1 MRIKMKSITKLFFYL
16 LFIPILHLQA
26 QQQFADLGDF
36 KLESGEVIY
45 DCKIGY
51 RTFGKLNSDKSNV
64 ILYSTWF
71 GGTSQMLG
79 NLIGDGKDKL
89 LDSSK
94 YFIVCVDALG
104 NGISTSPSNSTKQRN
119 EKFPSFTMRDI
130 VATQYK
136 LLHEVLG
143 FEKIYA
149 AIGGSMGSMQVLQLA
164 VMYPDFVEKIIAYV
178 PTPWSSSYDMLLWT
192 TREQLITSAHN
203 CGMSEKEIF
212 KSINM
217 LTQLVARTPDWY
229 VENNPREKFPEI
241 LKSFDKDAPSYW
253 NSYDYLY
260 QLRAMI
266 SHDISKGFSSKK
278 DLKNHIKAE
287 IFLIISKQDHILHP
301 SSSLEFA
308 KIINC
313 KTLIL
318 DDNCGHLSVNCNLD
332 KVREEISSFLN

>member
-1 MRIKMKSITKLFFYL
+1 MKNYL
-16 LFIPILHLQA
+16 RFAFNLILIFTISLQA
-26 QQQFADLGDF
+26 EQQFANLGDF
-36 KLESGEVIY
+36 KLESGEIIY

-51 RTFGKLNSDKSNV
+51 RTFGKLNDDKSNV

-79 NLIGDGKDKL
+79 NLIGDGNDKL
-89 LDSSK
+89 LDSTN
-94 YFIVCVDALG
+94 YFIICVDALG
-104 NGISTSPSNSTKQRN
+104 NGISTSPSNSEKQRN

-130 VATQYK
+130 VASQYK
-136 LLHEVLG
+136 LLRDVLG
-143 FEKIYA
+143 FKKIYA
-149 AIGGSMGSMQVLQLA
+149 AVGGSMGSMQVLQLA
-164 VMYPDFVEKIIAYV
+164 VMYPDFVEKVIAYV
-178 PTPWSSSYDMLLWT
+178 PSPWSSSYDMLLWS
-192 TREQLITSAHN
+192 TREQLITSAHE
-203 CGMSEKEIF
+203 CGMSEREIF

-241 LKSFDKDAPSYW
+241 LKSFDKDAPTYW

-266 SHDISKGFSSKK
+266 SHDISKGFSSKEE
-278 DLKNHIKAE
+278 LKKHIKSE
-287 IFLIISKQDHILHP
+287 LFLIISKQDHILHP

-308 KIINC
+308 KIMDC

-318 DDNCGHLSVNCNLD
+318 EDNCGHLSANCNLD
-332 KVREEISSFLN
+332 KVREEIKSFLNKK

>member
-1 MRIKMKSITKLFFYL
+1 MKNYL
-16 LFIPILHLQA
+16 RFAFNLILIFTISLQA
-26 QQQFADLGDF
+26 EQQFANLGDF
-36 KLESGEVIY
+36 KLESGEIIY

-51 RTFGKLNSDKSNV
+51 RTFGKLNDDKSNV

-79 NLIGDGKDKL
+79 NLIGDGNNKL
-89 LDSSK
+89 LDSTN
-94 YFIVCVDALG
+94 YFIICVDALG
-104 NGISTSPSNSTKQRN
+104 NGISTSPSNSEKQKN

-130 VATQYK
+130 VASQYK
-136 LLHEVLG
+136 LLRDVLG
-143 FEKIYA
+143 FKKIYA
-149 AIGGSMGSMQVLQLA
+149 AVGGSMGSMQVLQLA
-164 VMYPDFVEKIIAYV
+164 VMYPDFVEKVIAYV
-178 PTPWSSSYDMLLWT
+178 PSPWSSSYDMLLWS
-192 TREQLITSAHN
+192 TREQLITSAHE
-203 CGMSEKEIF
+203 CGMSEREIF

-241 LKSFDKDAPSYW
+241 LKSFDKDAPTYW

-266 SHDISKGFSSKK
+266 SHDISKGFSNKEELKK
-278 DLKNHIKAE
+278 HIKSE
-287 IFLIISKQDHILHP
+287 LFLIISKQDHILHP

-308 KIINC
+308 KIMDC

-318 DDNCGHLSVNCNLD
+318 EDNCGHLSVNCNLD
-332 KVREEISSFLN
+332 KVREEIKSFLNKK

>member
-1 MRIKMKSITKLFFYL
+1 MKSFLSFTFKLF
-16 LFIPILHLQA
+16 IILTFSLQA
-26 QQQFADLGDF
+26 QQQFANLGDF

-51 RTFGKLNSDKSNV
+51 RTFGKLNDEKSNV

-89 LDSSK
+89 LDSTN
-94 YFIVCVDALG
+94 YFIICVDALG
-104 NGISTSPSNSTKQRN
+104 NGVSTSPSNSEKQRN

-136 LLHEVLG
+136 LLHDVLG
-143 FEKIYA
+143 FEKIFA
-149 AIGGSMGSMQVLQLA
+149 AVGGSMGSMQALQLA
-164 VMYPDFVEKIIAYV
+164 VSYPEFVEKVIAYV
-178 PTPWSSSYDMLLWT
+178 PTPWSSSYDMLLWS
-192 TREQLITSAHN
+192 TREQLITSAHQ
-203 CGMSEKEIF
+203 CGMSEREIF

-241 LKSFDKDAPSYW
+241 LKSFDKDAPTYW

-266 SHDISKGFSSKK
+266 SHDISKGFSSKEE
-278 DLKNHIKAE
+278 LKNHIKAE
-287 IFLIISKQDHILHP
+287 IFLIISRQDHILHP

-308 KIINC
+308 RIINC

-332 KVREEISSFLN
+332 KVREEIKSFLDEK

>member
-1 MRIKMKSITKLFFYL
+1 MKNYL
-16 LFIPILHLQA
+16 RFAFNLILIFTISLQA
-26 QQQFADLGDF
+26 EQQFANLGDF
-36 KLESGEVIY
+36 KLESGEIIY

-51 RTFGKLNSDKSNV
+51 RTFGKLNDDKSNV

-79 NLIGDGKDKL
+79 NLIGDGNNKL
-89 LDSSK
+89 LDSTN
-94 YFIVCVDALG
+94 YFIICVDALG
-104 NGISTSPSNSTKQRN
+104 NGISTSPSNSEKQRN

-130 VATQYK
+130 VASQYK
-136 LLHEVLG
+136 LLRDVLG
-143 FEKIYA
+143 FKKIYA
-149 AIGGSMGSMQVLQLA
+149 AVGGSMGSMQVLQLA
-164 VMYPDFVEKIIAYV
+164 VMYPDFVEKVIAYV
-178 PTPWSSSYDMLLWT
+178 PSPWSSSYDMLLWS
-192 TREQLITSAHN
+192 TREQLITSAHE
-203 CGMSEKEIF
+203 CGMSEREIF

-241 LKSFDKDAPSYW
+241 LKSFDKDAPTYW

-266 SHDISKGFSSKK
+266 SHDISKGFSSKEE
-278 DLKNHIKAE
+278 LKKHIKSE
-287 IFLIISKQDHILHP
+287 LFLIISKQDHILHP

-308 KIINC
+308 KIMDC

-318 DDNCGHLSVNCNLD
+318 EDNCGHLSVNCNLD
-332 KVREEISSFLN
+332 KVREEIKSFLNKK

>member
-1 MRIKMKSITKLFFYL
+1 MKNFLSFTFKLF
-16 LFIPILHLQA
+16 IILTFSLQA
-26 QQQFADLGDF
+26 QQQFANLGDF

-45 DCKIGY
+45 GCKIGY
-51 RTFGKLNSDKSNV
+51 RTLGKLNDEKSNV

-71 GGTSQMLG
+71 GGTSQMLS

-89 LDSSK
+89 LDSTN
-94 YFIVCVDALG
+94 YFIICVDALG
-104 NGISTSPSNSTKQRN
+104 NGVSTSPSNSEKQRN

-136 LLHEVLG
+136 LLHDVLG

-149 AIGGSMGSMQVLQLA
+149 AVGGSMGSMQALQLA
-164 VMYPDFVEKIIAYV
+164 VSYPEFVEKVIAYV
-178 PTPWSSSYDMLLWT
+178 PTPWSSSYDMLLWS
-192 TREQLITSAHN
+192 TREQLITSAHQ
-203 CGMSEKEIF
+203 CGMSEREIF

-241 LKSFDKDAPSYW
+241 LKSFDKDAPTYW

-266 SHDISKGFSSKK
+266 SHDISRGFSSKEE
-278 DLKNHIKAE
+278 LKNHIKAE
-287 IFLIISKQDHILHP
+287 IFLIISRQDHILHP

-308 KIINC
+308 RIMNC

-332 KVREEISSFLN
+332 KVREEIKSFLDKK

>member
-1 MRIKMKSITKLFFYL
+1 MSNKMKMIKLLIIVFLIT
-16 LFIPILHLQA
+16 ISLQA

-36 KLESGEVIY
+36 KLESGKVIY
-45 DCKIGY
+45 NCKIGY
-51 RTFGKLNSDKSNV
+51 RTFGSVNKEKSNV
-64 ILYSTWF
+64 ILYATWF

-89 LDSSK
+89 LDSTK
-94 YFIVCVDALG
+94 YFIICVDALG
-104 NGISTSPSNSTKQRN
+104 NGISTSPSNSPKQPN
-119 EKFPSFTMRDI
+119 DKFPSFTMRDI
-130 VATQYK
+130 VETQYI
-136 LLHEVLG
+136 LLHNIFG

-149 AIGGSMGSMQVLQLA
+149 AVGGSMGSMQVLQLA
-164 VMYPDFVEKIIAYV
+164 VMYPDFVEKVIAYV
-178 PTPWSSSYDMLLWT
+178 PTPWSSSYDMLLWS

-241 LKSFDKDAPSYW
+241 LKSFDKDAPGYW

-266 SHDISKGFSSKK
+266 SHDISKGFSLKEE
-278 DLKNHIKAE
+278 LKNHIKAK

-301 SSSLEFA
+301 SSSMELA
-308 KIINC
+308 KILNC

-318 DDNCGHLSVNCNLD
+318 DDNCGHLTVNCNLD
-332 KVREEISSFLN
+332 KVRNEINLFLN

>member
-1 MRIKMKSITKLFFYL
+1 MKNYL
-16 LFIPILHLQA
+16 RFAFNLILIFTISLQA
-26 QQQFADLGDF
+26 EQQFANLGDF
-36 KLESGEVIY
+36 KLESGEIIY

-51 RTFGKLNSDKSNV
+51 RTFGKLNDDKSNV

-79 NLIGDGKDKL
+79 NLIGDGNNKL
-89 LDSSK
+89 FDSTN
-94 YFIVCVDALG
+94 YFIICVDALG
-104 NGISTSPSNSTKQRN
+104 NGISTSPSNSEKQRN

-130 VATQYK
+130 VASQYK
-136 LLHEVLG
+136 LLRDVLG
-143 FEKIYA
+143 FKKIYA
-149 AIGGSMGSMQVLQLA
+149 AVGGSMGSMQVLQLA
-164 VMYPDFVEKIIAYV
+164 VMYPDFVEKVIAYV
-178 PTPWSSSYDMLLWT
+178 PSPWSSSYDMLLWS
-192 TREQLITSAHN
+192 TREQLITSAHE
-203 CGMSEKEIF
+203 CGMSEREIF

-241 LKSFDKDAPSYW
+241 LKSFDKDAPTYW

-266 SHDISKGFSSKK
+266 SHDISKGFSSKEE
-278 DLKNHIKAE
+278 LKKHIKSE
-287 IFLIISKQDHILHP
+287 LFLIISKQDHILHP

-308 KIINC
+308 KIMDC

-318 DDNCGHLSVNCNLD
+318 EDNCGHLSVNCNLD
-332 KVREEISSFLN
+332 KVREEIKSFLNKK

>member
-1 MRIKMKSITKLFFYL
+1 MKSFLSFTFKLF
-16 LFIPILHLQA
+16 IILTFSLQA
-26 QQQFADLGDF
+26 QQQFANLGDF

-51 RTFGKLNSDKSNV
+51 RTFGKLNDEKSNL

-89 LDSSK
+89 LDSTN
-94 YFIVCVDALG
+94 YFIICVDALG
-104 NGISTSPSNSTKQRN
+104 NGVSTSPSNSEKQRN

-136 LLHEVLG
+136 LLHDVLG
-143 FEKIYA
+143 FEKIFA
-149 AIGGSMGSMQVLQLA
+149 AVGGSMGSMQALQLA
-164 VMYPDFVEKIIAYV
+164 VSYPEFVEKVIAYV
-178 PTPWSSSYDMLLWT
+178 PTPWSSSYDMLLWS
-192 TREQLITSAHN
+192 TREQLITSAHQ
-203 CGMSEKEIF
+203 CGMSEREIF

-241 LKSFDKDAPSYW
+241 LKSFDKDAPTYW

-266 SHDISKGFSSKK
+266 SHDISKGFSSKEE
-278 DLKNHIKAE
+278 LKNHIKAE
-287 IFLIISKQDHILHP
+287 IFLIISRQDHILHP

-308 KIINC
+308 RIINC

-332 KVREEISSFLN
+332 KVREEIKSFLDEK

>member
-1 MRIKMKSITKLFFYL
+1 MKNYL
-16 LFIPILHLQA
+16 RFAFNLILIFTISLQA
-26 QQQFADLGDF
+26 EQQFANLGDF
-36 KLESGEVIY
+36 KLESGEIIY

-51 RTFGKLNSDKSNV
+51 RTFGKLNDDKSNV

-79 NLIGDGKDKL
+79 NLIGYGNNKL
-89 LDSSK
+89 LDSTN
-94 YFIVCVDALG
+94 YFIICVDALG
-104 NGISTSPSNSTKQRN
+104 NGISTSPSNSEKQRN

-130 VATQYK
+130 VASQYK
-136 LLHEVLG
+136 LLRDILG
-143 FEKIYA
+143 FKKIYA
-149 AIGGSMGSMQVLQLA
+149 AVGGSMGSMQVLQLA
-164 VMYPDFVEKIIAYV
+164 VMYPDFVEKVIAYV
-178 PTPWSSSYDMLLWT
+178 PSPWSSSYDMLLWS
-192 TREQLITSAHN
+192 TREQLITSAHE
-203 CGMSEKEIF
+203 CGMSEREIF

-241 LKSFDKDAPSYW
+241 LKSFDKDAPTYW

-266 SHDISKGFSSKK
+266 SHDISKGFSSKEE
-278 DLKNHIKAE
+278 LKKHIKSE
-287 IFLIISKQDHILHP
+287 LFLIISKQDHILHP

-308 KIINC
+308 KIMDC

-318 DDNCGHLSVNCNLD
+318 EDNCGHLSVNCNLD
-332 KVREEISSFLN
+332 KVREEIKSFLNKK

>member
-1 MRIKMKSITKLFFYL
+1 MKIKYL
-16 LFIPILHLQA
+16 LISIFLFAIKINA
-26 QQQFADLGDF
+26 QQLFYNIGDF

-45 DCKIGY
+45 DCRIGY
-51 RTFGKLNSDKSNV
+51 RTFGKMNEDKSNV

-71 GGTSQMLG
+71 GGTSEMLG
-79 NLIGDGKDKL
+79 RLIGDGRDKL
-89 LDSSK
+89 LDSTN

-104 NGISTSPSNSTKQRN
+104 NGVSTSPSNSDKQKN
-119 EKFPSFTMRDI
+119 EKFPEFSMYDI
-130 VATQYK
+130 VETQYK
-136 LLHEVLG
+136 LLTEYFGIKKL
-143 FEKIYA
+143 YA

-164 VMYPDFVEKIIAYV
+164 VSHPEFVSKVVAYV
-178 PTPWSSSYDMLLWT
+178 PSPWSSSYDKLLWS
-192 TREQLITSAHN
+192 TRVQLITSGHA

-212 KSINM
+212 KIINM

-229 VENNPREKFPEI
+229 VENNPPEKFDEI

-266 SHDISKGFSSKK
+266 NHDIAKNFKSKEE
-278 DLKNHIKAE
+278 LKNHFKSE

-301 SSSLEFA
+301 ASAFELARF
-308 KIINC
+308 INC

-318 DDNCGHLSVNCNLD
+318 DDKCGHLAVNCNLNQ
-332 KVREEISSFLN
+332 VREEIKNFLKTK

>member
-1 MRIKMKSITKLFFYL
+1 MKNYL
-16 LFIPILHLQA
+16 RFAFNLILIFTISLQA
-26 QQQFADLGDF
+26 EQQFANLGDF
-36 KLESGEVIY
+36 KLESGEIIY

-51 RTFGKLNSDKSNV
+51 RTFGKLNDDKSNV

-79 NLIGDGKDKL
+79 NLIGDGNDKL
-89 LDSSK
+89 LDSTN
-94 YFIVCVDALG
+94 YFIICVDALG
-104 NGISTSPSNSTKQRN
+104 NGISTSPSNSEKQRN

-130 VATQYK
+130 VASQYK
-136 LLHEVLG
+136 LLRDVLG
-143 FEKIYA
+143 FKKIYA
-149 AIGGSMGSMQVLQLA
+149 AVGGSMGSMQVLQLA
-164 VMYPDFVEKIIAYV
+164 VMYPDFVEKVIAYV
-178 PTPWSSSYDMLLWT
+178 PSPWSSSYDMLLWS
-192 TREQLITSAHN
+192 TREQLITSAHE
-203 CGMSEKEIF
+203 CGMSEREIF

-241 LKSFDKDAPSYW
+241 LKSFEKDAPTYW

-266 SHDISKGFSSKK
+266 SHDISKGFSSKEG
-278 DLKNHIKAE
+278 LKKHIKSE
-287 IFLIISKQDHILHP
+287 LFLIISKQDHILHP

-308 KIINC
+308 KIMDC

-318 DDNCGHLSVNCNLD
+318 EDNCGHLSVNCNLD
-332 KVREEISSFLN
+332 KVREEIKSFLNKK

>member
-1 MRIKMKSITKLFFYL
+1 MKNFLSFTFKLF
-16 LFIPILHLQA
+16 IILTFSLQA
-26 QQQFADLGDF
+26 QQQFANLGDF

-51 RTFGKLNSDKSNV
+51 RTFGKLNDEKSNV

-71 GGTSQMLG
+71 GGTSQMLS

-89 LDSSK
+89 LDSTN
-94 YFIVCVDALG
+94 YFIICVDALG
-104 NGISTSPSNSTKQRN
+104 NGVSTSPSNSEKQPN

-136 LLHEVLG
+136 LLHDVLG
-143 FEKIYA
+143 FEKIFA
-149 AIGGSMGSMQVLQLA
+149 AVGGSMGSMQALQLA
-164 VMYPDFVEKIIAYV
+164 VSYPEFVEKVIAYV
-178 PTPWSSSYDMLLWT
+178 PTPWSSSYDMLLWS
-192 TREQLITSAHN
+192 TREQLITSAHQ
-203 CGMSEKEIF
+203 CGMSEREIF

-241 LKSFDKDAPSYW
+241 LKSFDKDAPTYW

-266 SHDISKGFSSKK
+266 SHDISKGFSSKEE
-278 DLKNHIKAE
+278 LKNHIKAE
-287 IFLIISKQDHILHP
+287 IFLIISRQDHILHP

-308 KIINC
+308 RIMNC
-313 KTLIL
+313 KTLIF

-332 KVREEISSFLN
+332 KVREKINSFLNKK

>member
-1 MRIKMKSITKLFFYL
+1 MKNFLSFTFKLF
-16 LFIPILHLQA
+16 IILTFSLQA
-26 QQQFADLGDF
+26 QQQFANLGDF

-51 RTFGKLNSDKSNV
+51 RTFGKLNDEKSNV

-71 GGTSQMLG
+71 GGTSQMLS

-89 LDSSK
+89 LDSTN
-94 YFIVCVDALG
+94 YFIICVDALG
-104 NGISTSPSNSTKQRN
+104 NGVSTSPSNSEKQRN

-136 LLHEVLG
+136 LLHDVLG

-149 AIGGSMGSMQVLQLA
+149 AVGGSMGSMQALQLA
-164 VMYPDFVEKIIAYV
+164 VSYPEFVEKVIAYV
-178 PTPWSSSYDMLLWT
+178 PTPWSSSYDMLLWS
-192 TREQLITSAHN
+192 TREQLITSAHQ
-203 CGMSEKEIF
+203 CGMSEREIF

-241 LKSFDKDAPSYW
+241 LKSFDKDAPTYW

-266 SHDISKGFSSKK
+266 SHDISKGFSSKEE
-278 DLKNHIKAE
+278 LKNHIKAE
-287 IFLIISKQDHILHP
+287 IFLIISRQDHILHP

-308 KIINC
+308 RIINC

-332 KVREEISSFLN
+332 KVREKINSFLNKK

>member
-1 MRIKMKSITKLFFYL
+1 MKNFLSFTFKLF
-16 LFIPILHLQA
+16 IILTFSLQA
-26 QQQFADLGDF
+26 QQQFANLGDF

-51 RTFGKLNSDKSNV
+51 RTFGKLNDEQSNV

-71 GGTSQMLG
+71 GGTSQMLS

-89 LDSSK
+89 LDSTN
-94 YFIVCVDALG
+94 YFIICVDALG
-104 NGISTSPSNSTKQRN
+104 NGVSTSPSNSEKQRN

-136 LLHEVLG
+136 LLHDVLG
-143 FEKIYA
+143 FEKIFA
-149 AIGGSMGSMQVLQLA
+149 AVGGSMGSMQALQLA
-164 VMYPDFVEKIIAYV
+164 VSYPEFVEKVIAYV
-178 PTPWSSSYDMLLWT
+178 PTPWSSSYDMLLWS
-192 TREQLITSAHN
+192 TREQVITSAHQ
-203 CGMSEKEIF
+203 CGMSEREIF

-241 LKSFDKDAPSYW
+241 LKSFDKDAPTYW

-266 SHDISKGFSSKK
+266 SHDISKGFSSKEE
-278 DLKNHIKAE
+278 LKNHIKAE
-287 IFLIISKQDHILHP
+287 IFLIISRQDHILHP

-308 KIINC
+308 RIINC

-332 KVREEISSFLN
+332 KVREEIKSFLDKK

>member
-1 MRIKMKSITKLFFYL
+1 MKNFLSFTFKLF
-16 LFIPILHLQA
+16 IILTFSLQA
-26 QQQFADLGDF
+26 QQQFANLGDF

-51 RTFGKLNSDKSNV
+51 RTFGKLNDEKSNV

-71 GGTSQMLG
+71 GGTSQMLS

-89 LDSSK
+89 LDSTN
-94 YFIVCVDALG
+94 YFIICVDALG
-104 NGISTSPSNSTKQRN
+104 NGVSTSPSNSEKQRN

-136 LLHEVLG
+136 LLHDVLG
-143 FEKIYA
+143 FEKIFA
-149 AIGGSMGSMQVLQLA
+149 AVGGSMGSMQALQLA
-164 VMYPDFVEKIIAYV
+164 VSYPEFVEKVIAYV
-178 PTPWSSSYDMLLWT
+178 PTPWSSSYDMLLWS
-192 TREQLITSAHN
+192 TREQLITSAHQ
-203 CGMSEKEIF
+203 CGMSEREIF

-241 LKSFDKDAPSYW
+241 LKSFDKDAPTYW

-266 SHDISKGFSSKK
+266 SHDISKGFSSKEE
-278 DLKNHIKAE
+278 LKNHIKAE
-287 IFLIISKQDHILHP
+287 IFLIISRQDHILHP

-308 KIINC
+308 RIMNC

-332 KVREEISSFLN
+332 KVREEIKSFLDKK

>member
-1 MRIKMKSITKLFFYL
+1 MKNFLSFTFKLF
-16 LFIPILHLQA
+16 IILTFSLQA
-26 QQQFADLGDF
+26 QQQFANLGDF

-51 RTFGKLNSDKSNV
+51 RTFGKLNDEKSNV

-71 GGTSQMLG
+71 GGTSQMLS

-89 LDSSK
+89 LDSTN
-94 YFIVCVDALG
+94 YFIICVDALG
-104 NGISTSPSNSTKQRN
+104 NGVSTSPSNSEKQRN

-136 LLHEVLG
+136 LLHDVLG
-143 FEKIYA
+143 FEKIFA
-149 AIGGSMGSMQVLQLA
+149 AVGGSMGSMQALQLA
-164 VMYPDFVEKIIAYV
+164 VSYPEFVEKVIAYV
-178 PTPWSSSYDMLLWT
+178 PTPWSSSYDMLLWS
-192 TREQLITSAHN
+192 TREQLITSAHQ
-203 CGMSEKEIF
+203 CGMSEREIF

-241 LKSFDKDAPSYW
+241 LKNFDKDAPTYW

-266 SHDISKGFSSKK
+266 SHDISKGFLSKEE
-278 DLKNHIKAE
+278 LKNHIKAE
-287 IFLIISKQDHILHP
+287 IFLIISRQDHILHP

-308 KIINC
+308 RIMNC

-332 KVREEISSFLN
+332 KVREEIKSFLDEK

>member
-1 MRIKMKSITKLFFYL
+1 MKNFLSFTFKLF
-16 LFIPILHLQA
+16 IILTFSLQA
-26 QQQFADLGDF
+26 QQQFANLGDF

-51 RTFGKLNSDKSNV
+51 RTFGKLNDEKSNL

-71 GGTSQMLG
+71 GGTSQMLS

-89 LDSSK
+89 LDSTN
-94 YFIVCVDALG
+94 YFIICVDALG
-104 NGISTSPSNSTKQRN
+104 NGVSTSPSNSEKQRN

-136 LLHEVLG
+136 LLHDVLG
-143 FEKIYA
+143 FEKIFA
-149 AIGGSMGSMQVLQLA
+149 AVGGSMGSMQALQLA
-164 VMYPDFVEKIIAYV
+164 VSYPEFVEKVIAYV
-178 PTPWSSSYDMLLWT
+178 PTPWSSSYDMLLWS
-192 TREQLITSAHN
+192 TREQLITSAHQ
-203 CGMSEKEIF
+203 CGMSEREIF

-241 LKSFDKDAPSYW
+241 LKSFDKDAPTYW

-266 SHDISKGFSSKK
+266 SHDISKGFSSKEE
-278 DLKNHIKAE
+278 LKNHIKAE
-287 IFLIISKQDHILHP
+287 IFLIISRQDHILHP

-308 KIINC
+308 RIINC

-332 KVREEISSFLN
+332 KVREEIKSFLDEK

>member
-1 MRIKMKSITKLFFYL
+1 MKNFLSFTFKLF
-16 LFIPILHLQA
+16 IILTFSLQA
-26 QQQFADLGDF
+26 QQQFANLGDF

-51 RTFGKLNSDKSNV
+51 RTFGKLNDEKSNV

-71 GGTSQMLG
+71 GGTSQMLS

-89 LDSSK
+89 LDSTN
-94 YFIVCVDALG
+94 YFIICVDALG
-104 NGISTSPSNSTKQRN
+104 NGVSTSPSNSEKQRN

-136 LLHEVLG
+136 LLHDVLG
-143 FEKIYA
+143 FEKIFA
-149 AIGGSMGSMQVLQLA
+149 AVGGSMGSMQALQLA
-164 VMYPDFVEKIIAYV
+164 VSYPEFVEKVIAYV
-178 PTPWSSSYDMLLWT
+178 PTPWSSSYDMLLWS
-192 TREQLITSAHN
+192 TREQLITSAHQ
-203 CGMSEKEIF
+203 CGMSEREIF

-241 LKSFDKDAPSYW
+241 LKSFDKDAPTYW

-266 SHDISKGFSSKK
+266 SHDISKGFSSKEE
-278 DLKNHIKAE
+278 LKNHIKAE
-287 IFLIISKQDHILHP
+287 IFLIISRQDHILHP

-308 KIINC
+308 RIINC

-332 KVREEISSFLN
+332 KVREKIKSFLNKK

>member
-1 MRIKMKSITKLFFYL
+1 MKSFLSFTFKLF
-16 LFIPILHLQA
+16 IILTFSLQA
-26 QQQFADLGDF
+26 QQQFANLGDF

-51 RTFGKLNSDKSNV
+51 RTFGKLNDEKSNV

-71 GGTSQMLG
+71 GGTSQMLS

-89 LDSSK
+89 LDSTN
-94 YFIVCVDALG
+94 YFIICVDALG
-104 NGISTSPSNSTKQRN
+104 NGVSTSPSNSEKQRN

-136 LLHEVLG
+136 LLHDVLG
-143 FEKIYA
+143 FEKIFA
-149 AIGGSMGSMQVLQLA
+149 AVGGSMGSMQALQLA
-164 VMYPDFVEKIIAYV
+164 VSYPEFVEKVIAYV
-178 PTPWSSSYDMLLWT
+178 PTPWSSSYDMLLWS
-192 TREQLITSAHN
+192 TREQLITSAHQ
-203 CGMSEKEIF
+203 CGMSEREIF

-241 LKSFDKDAPSYW
+241 LKSFDKDAPTYW

-266 SHDISKGFSSKK
+266 SHDISKGFSSKEE
-278 DLKNHIKAE
+278 LKNHIKAE
-287 IFLIISKQDHILHP
+287 IFLIISRQDHILHP

-308 KIINC
+308 RIINC

-332 KVREEISSFLN
+332 KVREEIKSFLDEK